1 MDWVEI
7 REKAMELFKKYR
19 YVLLVLLAGLFL
31 MLLPEGASLEETHEQ
46 TVPQAPQEAPSDLQ
60 TSLGNI
66 LSLIEGAGKVQVLLT
81 ESSGQRTLYQTD
93 EDVSAGESSSDVRRE
108 TVIITD
114 SGRGESGLVQQVD
127 PPVYQGAIVLCQGA
141 DSASVRLAIV
151 EAVSN
156 ATGLSSNK
164 ISVLKMKG

>member
-1 MDWVEI
+1 MDWLEL
-7 REKAMELFKKYR
+7 RNKALEFVKKYR
-19 YVLLVLLAGLFL
+19 YVALVLLVGLIL
-31 MLLPEGASLEETHEQ
+31 MLLPTEEKPAEADVQSVPLVQPEASI
-46 TVPQAPQEAPSDLQ
+46 DLQ

-66 LSLIEGAGKVQVLLT
+66 LSMIDGAGKVQVLLT
-81 ESSGQRTLYQTD
+81 EASGQRTLYQTD
-93 EDVSAGESSSDVRRE
+93 EDVTAGENTSDIRRE
-108 TVIITD
+108 TVIVTD
-114 SGRGESGLVQQVD
+114 NGRNEMGLVQQID

-141 DSASVRLAIV
+141 DSAAVRLAIV